1 MKKTLDA
8 APKAGR
14 KRGRRSGRRSGDGD
28 PIESRDRWLLSYADL
43 MTLLLALFI
52 VLYAAADR
60 ERATKIATAM
70 AAQFDSGGVAN
81 APAAS
86 GVLPGADSLVAA
98 RAAIDRVFIT
108 NSSLRDRARVKTN
121 ERGVVVSLTEAG
133 FFAPADASI
142 REDALPVLEALA
154 QALRESQA
162 QVRVEGHTDSLPIST
177 ARYPSNWEL
186 SAARAATVLS
196 HLVEAGVPSSRL
208 SVAGFAGE
216 RPVGDNSTAEGRA
229 LNRRVDLVILRSNE

>member
-1 MKKTLDA
+1 MKQDSESN
-8 APKAGR
+8 PKRVRRNAG
-14 KRGRRSGRRSGDGD
+14 SD
-28 PIESRDRWLLSYADL
+28 PVESRDRWLISYADL

-52 VLYAAADR
+52 VLYAAADH
-60 ERATKIATAM
+60 ERATKIASAI
-70 AAQFDSGGVAN
+70 AAQFSEGGAVN
-81 APAAS
+81 PPAAS

-98 RAAIDRVFIT
+98 RAAIDRAFAR
-108 NSSLRDRARVKTN
+108 NSSLRDRARVKVT

-142 REDALPVLEALA
+142 REDALTVLEALA
-154 QALRESQA
+154 QALRESKS

-196 HLVEAGVPSSRL
+196 HLVKDGVPASQL

-216 RPVGDNSTAEGRA
+216 RPVGDNNTAEGRA
-229 LNRRVDLVILRSNE
+229 LNRRVDLVILRSDD